1 MKKNS
6 TKSLKWL
13 TGAVI
18 VLGLI
23 ALGPIT
29 CQTFGFFYGYP
40 VQQKAEWI
48 EGLKGLQVS
57 IIILRMIGGLAFS
70 ALLTMFIYYTAKGAK
85 AGILFPKQNFG
96 ILIGSAI
103 SLFVYRF
110 FYDNTDLLSLAND
123 HTRAICVSTDS
134 LLFALIIVA
143 FAMMYR
149 IASKV
154 SEENSLTI

>member
-6 TKSLKWL
+6 TKSLY
-13 TGAVI
+13 T
-18 VLGLI
+18 VLGI
-23 ALGPIT
+23 ALFLAI
-29 CQTFGFFYGYP
+29 FN
-40 VQQKAEWI
+40 AI
-48 EGLKGLQVS
+48 HVS
-57 IIILRMIGGLAFS
+57 IFCIGAFIKPENWGVEWLEYDTWMQYAVLIGRMIGGLAFS

-85 AGILFPKQNFG
+85 AGILFPKQNFR

-123 HTRAICVSTDS
+123 HPRAICVSTDS
-134 LLFALIIVA
+134 LLYALIIVA

-154 SEENSLTI
+154 SEENNLTI